1 MKWFKAILIL
11 AWTISLHAQN
21 SSQAIWAKARELMQ
35 QQQYSEAIAELKKA
49 PRSAE
54 QFFWMAFSASMI
66 MELQDAEQYAREAV
80 AFEENWPDSH
90 VLLGDILYLR
100 KKPVEALA
108 EYDIALKLKPSN
120 VEVLLKAARIE
131 KALQRFTDGFRRY
144 KEVLAIDP
152 ENVYARLGVAEIFTY
167 QKKWD
172 DARREFNAILKNG
185 KNGDVYIEAKVGLA
199 RIHAWT
205 KQFDEAEK
213 LLHEVLSW
221 KPETVIALEL
231 LAQVYEWSGNYT
243 KAKRTYET
251 ILKWQPGHKE
261 AKNKLVELQWVK

>member
-1 MKWFKAILIL
+1 MKWFIAILFL
-11 AWTISLHAQN
+11 GWAISLSAQN
-21 SSQAIWAKARELMQ
+21 SSQSIWDKARELMQ
-35 QQQYSEAIAELKKA
+35 QQRYSEAIIELKKL

-54 QFFWMAFSASMI
+54 QFFWMAYSASMI
-66 MELQDAEQYAREAV
+66 MEFQNAEQYARDAV

-108 EYDIALKLKPSN
+108 EYDIALKLKPMN
-120 VEVLLKAARIE
+120 IDVLLKAARIE
-131 KALQRFTDGFRRY
+131 KALQRFPDGLKRY
-144 KEVLAIDP
+144 KEILAIDP
-152 ENVYARLGVAEIFTY
+152 ENVYAQLGMAEIFTY
-167 QKKWD
+167 QKKWE
-172 DARREFNAILKNG
+172 DARREFNSILKQG

-205 KQFDEAEK
+205 KRFDEAEK
-213 LLHEVLSW
+213 LLHDVLSW